1 MWIDNLSLA
10 EACLGGEYSYGTIL
24 IVTGSF
30 VQSKQLI
37 QKLLG
42 MPVRTLIWL
51 KESVWTQEKSKIP
64 VLNCGGEHTV
74 FWNGMCSQ
82 YKMTYSFKCSFC
94 ESD

>member
-64 VLNCGGEHTV
+64 VLNCGGGAHCVLERYV
-74 FWNGMCSQ
+74 LSVQNDLFLQM
-82 YKMTYSFKCSFC
+82 
-94 ESD
+94 